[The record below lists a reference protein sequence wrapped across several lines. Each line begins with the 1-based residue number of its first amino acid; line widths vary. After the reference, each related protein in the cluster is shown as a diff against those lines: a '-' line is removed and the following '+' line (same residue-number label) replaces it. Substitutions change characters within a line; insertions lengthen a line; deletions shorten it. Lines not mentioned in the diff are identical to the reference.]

1 LISGLQINL
10 LKLFES
16 KMDEKQFTESFVKHI
31 RKGGYK
37 LLTSD
42 PKAYLLLAF
51 IAFRAKR
58 TDEDTEYST
67 LPLEINQAI
76 ISDYEIIGL
85 SRSEYRN
92 AQKRLTHYGLAV
104 FATNSKGTIATLTS
118 IDAVDINADHPPTS
132 KEPPNLSMK
141 IHEEQ
146 PSKDQPKSSQEPLT
160 RREEEK
166 EATTTEQQVALYE
179 CLEKYTKLSYEEK
192 KSLMIYPESKVLK
205 ALEWVQP
212 GKVKQSLIGLLHW
225 YCRQEIPPDKSSP
238 PGTEQ
243 QIEAWQYNQFLKEH
257 SINDLYEKNLLSIP
271 DNHAHV
277 ILDARKTTISLNN
290 QPHQVRLELEQ
301 SKIEM
306 IKRYNLS

>member
-1 LISGLQINL
+1 
-10 LKLFES
+10 
-16 KMDEKQFTESFVKHI
+16 MDEKQFTDSFVKHI

-58 TDEDTEYST
+58 TDQDTEYST
-67 LPLEINQAI
+67 SPLEINQAI
-76 ISDYEIIGL
+76 ISDYEKIGL
-85 SRSEYRN
+85 SRGEYRN
-92 AQKRLTHYGLAV
+92 AQKRLAHYGLAV
-104 FATNSKGTIATLTS
+104 FKTNSKGTIATLIST
-118 IDAVDINADHPPTS
+118 DAVDINADHPPTS

-141 IHEEQ
+141 TDEER
-146 PSKDQPKSSQEPLT
+146 PSKNQPKPSKEPLT
-160 RREEEK
+160 RREEIK
-166 EATTTEQQVALYE
+166 EATTTKQQVALYE
-179 CLEKYTKLSYEEK
+179 CLERYNKLSYEEK

-225 YCRQEIPPDKSSP
+225 YCRQEIPPDNSSP

-271 DNHAHV
+271 DNHAYV

-301 SKIEM
+301 SKIGM
-306 IKRYNLS
+306 IKLYNLT